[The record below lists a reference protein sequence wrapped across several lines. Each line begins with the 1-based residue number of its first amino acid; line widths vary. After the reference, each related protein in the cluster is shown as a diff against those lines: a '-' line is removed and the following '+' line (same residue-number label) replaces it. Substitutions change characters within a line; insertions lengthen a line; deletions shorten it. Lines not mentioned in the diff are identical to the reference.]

1 MMGDTIANSMT
12 EVVKE
17 PLIDGVTISIEIERV
32 LVRRKTAYQEVIVA
46 DTPAYGRALFLD
58 GLIQSS
64 ISDEAL
70 YHENLIH
77 PALVIHGRP
86 RRVLVAGTGEGASL
100 REILRHPTIE
110 RVLSVDLD
118 GEVVEICRRFLPEW
132 SAGALDDPRVELRV
146 QDVRETLKSVEPGS
160 FDVVV
165 GDLSDPVAEG
175 PSAALWSCEYVAQVA
190 RVLADDGLFVLQA
203 GEFDPCDLQMARAVR
218 STLLQVFP
226 QVHFLHAAV
235 PSFNCIWGFAIAA
248 MRPLDLC
255 PADLEARIAALP
267 REQLR
272 VYTPISHR
280 AALEIPPYLAAMLER
295 PGEVI
300 VGAAKASALAGLPS

>member
-1 MMGDTIANSMT
+1 MT

-17 PLIDGVTISIEIERV
+17 PLIDGVSIEIEIERV
-32 LVRRKTAYQEVIVA
+32 LVRRTTAYQEVMVA
-46 DTPAYGRALFLD
+46 DTPAYGRVLFLD
-58 GLIQSS
+58 GLVQSAS
-64 ISDEAL
+64 SDEAL

-86 RRVLVAGTGEGASL
+86 RRVLVGGTGEGASL

-110 RVLSVDLD
+110 QVLSVDLD
-118 GEVVEICRRFLPEW
+118 GEVVDLCRRYLPEW

-146 QDVRETLKSVEPGS
+146 QDFRQTLKSVASDS

-165 GDLSDPVAEG
+165 GDLSDPVTEG
-175 PSAALWSCEYVAQVA
+175 PSAALWGRDYFTDVA

-218 STLLQVFP
+218 STLLGVFAH
-226 QVHFLHAAV
+226 VHFLHAAV

-267 REQLR
+267 RQQLR

-300 VGAAKASALAGLPS
+300 VGAAAATGLAGLE

>member
-1 MMGDTIANSMT
+1 MGDTIATGMT

-17 PLIDGVTISIEIERV
+17 PLIDGVTINIEIERV
-32 LVRRKTAYQEVIVA
+32 IVRRTTAYQEVLVA

-86 RRVLVAGTGEGASL
+86 RRVLVGGTGEGASL

-110 RVLSVDLD
+110 SVLSVDLD
-118 GEVVEICRRFLPEW
+118 GEVVEICRRYLPEW
-132 SAGALDDPRVELRV
+132 SAGAFDDPRVRLRV
-146 QDVRETLKSVEPGS
+146 QDFRETLRSARPGS

-165 GDLSDPVAEG
+165 GDLSDPIAEG
-175 PSAALWSCEYVAQVA
+175 PSADLWSCDYFAEVA

-235 PSFNCIWGFAIAA
+235 PSFNCMWGFAIAA

-255 PADLEARIAALP
+255 PLDLEARIAALP
-267 REQLR
+267 RQQLR
-272 VYTPISHR
+272 VYTPIAHR

-300 VGAAKASALAGLPS
+300 AGSALATALAGLSS